1 MLQGDLHQK
10 RRPRDTRN
18 RVDEEENEE
27 RRQLELSQRGGLC
40 VVCFRQCSEALEE
53 PSESQVPGEMHSSEG
68 LLQLLIDWLDKVYQ
82 GREGWRER
90 TSKSKRVRA
99 QALSRRIA

>member
-1 MLQGDLHQK
+1 M
-10 RRPRDTRN
+10 
-18 RVDEEENEE
+18 DEEENEQ

-40 VVCFRQCSEALEE
+40 VVCFRHCSETLEE
-53 PSESQVPGEMHSSEG
+53 SSESQVPDEMYPSEG

-82 GREGWRER
+82 GREGRRER
-90 TSKSKRVRA
+90 TSKNKRVRA